1 MRALVVDPGKL
12 TGFGFLSWTGDTTTG
27 GAALGTFND
36 DVAFT
41 GGELPMNDFL
51 DLACHWVMATKLS
64 DPKPVDLVICESFDI
79 RADTAQKIA
88 GGPLY
93 SSEQIGCLRF
103 WCRWRGIPFVL
114 QTPSD
119 MKSFDADKVKTKALG
134 WWSDRSPNEKGHR
147 RDACSHALLYAVR
160 KNLIDPRRFLT

>member
-12 TGFGFLSWTGDTTTG
+12 TGFGFMQWDANLQCREEVT
-27 GAALGTFND
+27 
-36 DVAFT
+36 FT

-51 DLACHWVMATKLS
+51 DNAIHWVMGE
-64 DPKPVDLVICESFDI
+64 PGGPVPVDIVICESFDI

-88 GGPLY
+88 GGPLF

-103 WCRWRGIPFVL
+103 WSRWRGIPFVL
-114 QTPSD
+114 QSPSD
-119 MKSFDADKVKTKALG
+119 MKSFDAGKVKTKALG
-134 WWSDRSPNEKGHR
+134 WWSDRNPAEKGHR
-147 RDACSHALLYAVR
+147 RDAASHALLYAVR